1 MPSTPS
7 QPGQS
12 GQSGQQDQQCKPF
25 SAPFTRRAM
34 IRDGLLAVSAGM
46 IMPTIFSRAV
56 RAASNAAHE
65 GAHWAQAAQNRTLIV
80 VQMAGGNDGLNTL
93 VPYTDGAY
101 YSARPSLAIAQADV
115 LHLDDRLG
123 LHPAL
128 KALLPLWQQGRL
140 AAVEGVGYPN
150 PNLSHFAAMDIWQT
164 LDLNGQGG
172 QGWLGRYVAG
182 LVDKDGHPFQSLAVG
197 TSLPIALNAISADV
211 PVVSSPSSYSLQPD
225 PEGASAG
232 KKGSGG
238 ANARVATLL
247 KLYNT
252 YPRSA
257 PYAAL
262 LDATAQAAVDGARQL
277 DTAVAS
283 YTPKATYPKTNFAR
297 GLQVLAEVIVQGLGL
312 RVGYVTLGGFDTH
325 GDQAAT
331 QARLLQQLAEGLAAF
346 YADLQ
351 GHNAADN
358 VVVMTWS
365 EFGRRVEENASAGT
379 DHGTAAPLFV
389 LGNAV
394 QGGVYGEPP
403 DLTALDANGNLN
415 FTTDFRS
422 VYATVLDRWLGAPA
436 SAVLGGDYGEQAFLP
451 SS

>member
-1 MPSTPS
+1 M
-7 QPGQS
+7 Q
-12 GQSGQQDQQCKPF
+12 F
-25 SAPFTRRAM
+25 NRRAM
-34 IRDGLLAVSAGM
+34 IRDGLLTVSAGM
-46 IMPTIFSRAV
+46 LMPSIFSRAV
-56 RAASNAAHE
+56 RAAGNAAHE
-65 GAHWAQAAQNRTLIV
+65 GAHWAQAAQGRTLIV

-93 VPYTDGAY
+93 VPYTDSAY
-101 YSARPSLAIAQADV
+101 YSARPTLAVAQTDV
-115 LHLDDRLG
+115 LHLNERLG
-123 LHPAL
+123 LHPSL
-128 KALLPLWQQGRL
+128 KALMPLWQQGRL

-172 QGWLGRYVAG
+172 QGWLGKYVAG
-182 LVDKDGHPFQSLAVG
+182 MVDKDGHPFQSLAIG
-197 TSLPIALNAISADV
+197 TSLPVALNAINADV
-211 PVVSSPSSYSLQPD
+211 PVVSSPASYRLQAD
-225 PEGASAG
+225 PEGVSAARHG
-232 KKGSGG
+232 N
-238 ANARVATLL
+238 ATNARVETLL

-262 LDATAQAAVDGARQL
+262 LDATAQAAVNGSRAL

-283 YTPKATYPKTNFAR
+283 YTPGVEYPKTNFAK

-325 GDQAAT
+325 GEQKDT
-331 QARLLQQLAEGLAAF
+331 QAQLLQTLAEGLAAF
-346 YADLQ
+346 YADLVA
-351 GHNAADN
+351 HNAADN

-365 EFGRRVEENASAGT
+365 EFGRRVEENASLGT

-394 QGGVYGEPP
+394 QGGIYGEPP
-403 DLTALDANGNLN
+403 DLTSLDANGNLV

-451 SS
+451 PA

>member
-1 MPSTPS
+1 MPDTPNTPKS
-7 QPGQS
+7 S
-12 GQSGQQDQQCKPF
+12 NTSCTPF
-25 SAPFTRRAM
+25 NAPFTRRAM

-46 IMPTIFSRAV
+46 LMPTIFSRAV
-56 RAASNAAHE
+56 RAASNAAHD
-65 GAHWAQAAQNRTLIV
+65 GAHWAQAAQGRTLIV

-93 VPYTDGAY
+93 VPYSDSAY
-101 YSARPSLAIAQADV
+101 YSARPTLAIAPADV
-115 LHLDDRLG
+115 LHLNDRLG
-123 LHPAL
+123 LHPSL

-140 AAVEGVGYPN
+140 AAIEGVGYPN

-172 QGWLGRYVAG
+172 QGWLGKYVAG

-197 TSLPIALNAISADV
+197 TSLPVALNAISADV
-211 PVVSSPSSYSLQPD
+211 PVVASPASYRLQPD

-232 KKGSGG
+232 KNGKGTT
-238 ANARVATLL
+238 NARVETLL

-277 DTAVAS
+277 DAAVAGYS
-283 YTPKATYPKTNFAR
+283 AKATYPNTSFAR

-325 GDQAAT
+325 GAQADT
-331 QARLLQQLAEGLAAF
+331 QAGLLQQLAEGLAAF
-346 YADLQ
+346 YADLA
-351 GHNAADN
+351 GHGAADN

-403 DLTALDANGNLN
+403 DLTSLDGNGNLV

-436 SAVLGGDYGEQAFLP
+436 TAVLGGDYGEQTFLP
-451 SS
+451 PA

>member
-1 MPSTPS
+1 M
-7 QPGQS
+7 Q
-12 GQSGQQDQQCKPF
+12 F
-25 SAPFTRRAM
+25 NRRAM
-34 IRDGLLAVSAGM
+34 IRDGLLTVSAGM
-46 IMPTIFSRAV
+46 LMPSIFSRAV
-56 RAASNAAHE
+56 RAAGNAAHE
-65 GAHWAQAAQNRTLIV
+65 GAHWAQAAQGRTLIV

-93 VPYTDGAY
+93 VPYTDSAY
-101 YSARPSLAIAQADV
+101 YSARPTLAVAQTDV
-115 LHLDDRLG
+115 LHLNERLG
-123 LHPAL
+123 LHPSL
-128 KALLPLWQQGRL
+128 KALMPLWQQGRL

-172 QGWLGRYVAG
+172 QGWLGKYVAG
-182 LVDKDGHPFQSLAVG
+182 MVDKDGYPFQSLAIG
-197 TSLPIALNAISADV
+197 TSLPVALNAINADV
-211 PVVSSPSSYSLQPD
+211 PVVSSPASYRLQAD
-225 PEGASAG
+225 PEGVSAARHG
-232 KKGSGG
+232 N
-238 ANARVATLL
+238 ATNARVETLL

-262 LDATAQAAVDGARQL
+262 LDATAQAAVNGSRAL

-283 YTPKATYPKTNFAR
+283 YTPGVEYPKTNFAK

-325 GDQAAT
+325 GEQKDT
-331 QARLLQQLAEGLAAF
+331 QAQLLQTLAEGLAAF
-346 YADLQ
+346 YADLVA
-351 GHNAADN
+351 HNAADN

-365 EFGRRVEENASAGT
+365 EFGRRVEENASLGT

-394 QGGVYGEPP
+394 QGGIYGEPP
-403 DLTALDANGNLN
+403 DLTSLDANGNLV

-451 SS
+451 PA